1 MVEFLNGKKA
11 VDERIIKTNLEKEFF
26 FIDYSY
32 LINNGDALRVQ
43 KQIDIDLNKKKGYDA
58 LTSVDLEKILMIP
71 GADIGYKNYIQ
82 KIQQGLALCFI
93 SECYEP
99 FRIFDK
105 EADQIEFS
113 KKQEQSKI
121 LDSDLKEFLLSKN
134 MINRRH
140 FLDSFGIV
148 QCSNDRGQ
156 IFKRD
161 KSGKFISSKKG
172 NKSFLLVDDV
182 TVSLFSLKS
191 LNYALDGILKQRDEE
206 KKTNQAIKKNQSNS
220 LN

>member
-1 MVEFLNGKKA
+1 MVDFLNGKKA
-11 VDERIIKTNLEKEFF
+11 IDERIIKTNLEKEFF

-32 LINNGDALRVQ
+32 LINNGEALKIQ
-43 KQIDIDLNKKKGYDA
+43 KQIDIDLNKKKGYDT
-58 LTSVDLEKILMIP
+58 LTAVDLEKILMIP
-71 GADIGYKNYIQ
+71 GAEIGYKNYTQ
-82 KIQQGLALCFI
+82 KIQQGLAICFI

-105 EADQIEFS
+105 EAEQIEFS

-121 LDSDLKEFLLSKN
+121 LDSDLKEFLYSKN
-134 MINRRH
+134 MTNRRH
-140 FLDSFGIV
+140 FLDSFGVV

-161 KSGKFISSKKG
+161 KSGKFITTKKG
-172 NKSFLLVDDV
+172 NKSFLLVEDI

-191 LNYALDGILKQRDEE
+191 LNYALDGILKQKEEE
-206 KKTNQAIKKNQSNS
+206 KKASQLIKKNQSNS